1 MSFEFFTIEAFRMF
15 EELIYHMKEEIV
27 GNLFRV
33 SLAPVKERPKPAIT
47 RRLSLPDEPQKKI
60 GRNQP

>member
-15 EELIYHMKEEIV
+15 EELVYHMKEEIV
-27 GNLFRV
+27 EHLFKV
-33 SLAPVKERPKPAIT
+33 SLAPVKERPRQIIT
-47 RRLSLPDEPQKKI
+47 RASLPTEPQKKI